1 MKHEDL
7 IKLFKSGN
15 FTIVYWDNESPSI
28 YKGKWDINEE
38 YEKDDYK
45 EMEKHEISIDM
56 YDNDGYIPDIVAW
69 LTEALGGKSDTI

>member
-1 MKHEDL
+1 MNEKDI

-15 FTIVYWDNESPSI
+15 FTIVYWDNECPTI

-45 EMEKHEISIDM
+45 EMNKHEINIDM
-56 YDNDGYIPDIVAW
+56 YDNNGYIPDIVDW
-69 LTEALGGKSDTI
+69 LAKALDGKTDTI

>member
-38 YEKDDYK
+38 YEK
-45 EMEKHEISIDM
+45 EC
-56 YDNDGYIPDIVAW
+56 
-69 LTEALGGKSDTI
+69 